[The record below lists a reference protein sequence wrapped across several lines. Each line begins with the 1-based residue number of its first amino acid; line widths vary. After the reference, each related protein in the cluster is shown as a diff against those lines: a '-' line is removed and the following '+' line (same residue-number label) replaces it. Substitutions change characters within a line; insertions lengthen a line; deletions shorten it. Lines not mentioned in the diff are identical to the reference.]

1 MTAVKENFAELRED
15 GARLK
20 DAWGVR
26 VLGALVIVGATA
38 LAYVPAVAGK
48 FVWDDSSWTTGIR
61 PLLRDGS
68 GLRRMWFDPAA
79 LQQYYPLSG
88 TTFWIDYHLWG
99 FNPVPYHIEN
109 LLLHVVSALLFWA
122 LLRRLNVPG
131 AWLAGAIFAVH
142 PLMVESVAWITERK
156 NVLSLPFYLG
166 SILAYDRF
174 TRLGDAAGDA
184 PAGLGRNWGA
194 YVGAFVL
201 FAAALLAKAT
211 AFSM

>member
-88 TTFWIDYHLWG
+88 TIAACCVCAAFLGVAEKTQCARG
-99 FNPVPYHIEN
+99 
-109 LLLHVVSALLFWA
+109 VVGGGDFCCS
-122 LLRRLNVPG
+122 
-131 AWLAGAIFAVH
+131 
-142 PLMVESVAWITERK
+142 SVD
-156 NVLSLPFYLG
+156 G
-166 SILAYDRF
+166 
-174 TRLGDAAGDA
+174 
-184 PAGLGRNWGA
+184 
-194 YVGAFVL
+194 
-201 FAAALLAKAT
+201 
-211 AFSM
+211 